1 MKQEIRMTNPDK
13 IPTKAGRP
21 DPSTTGLIPLNS
33 LDPHSVEPVEPQP
46 PPYVPEPLFNKRL
59 MLAWAM
65 GAAAVWFT
73 VKFVV
78 PVAID
83 SAKTAVVES
92 VKEVEA
98 NGGVVRIKI
107 ERDKNGKIYNITRI
121 ETPAVPV
128 PAKAPAAAG
137 SPAATPTLPADP
149 ATAQEPVKKP
159 ATKK

>member
-13 IPTKAGRP
+13 IPAEALRP
-21 DPSTTGLIPLNS
+21 DPSTTGLIPLHS
-33 LDPHSVEPVEPQP
+33 LDPHSVEPVEPQT

-92 VKEVEA
+92 VKEIEA
-98 NGGVVRIKI
+98 NGGAVKLKI
-107 ERDKNGKIYNITRI
+107 ERDRNGNIYKITRI
-121 ETPAVPV
+121 ETPALPV
-128 PAKAPAAAG
+128 PAKAPAAVG
-137 SPAATPTLPADP
+137 SPPATTALPADQ
-149 ATAQEPVKKP
+149 ATAQEAAKKP